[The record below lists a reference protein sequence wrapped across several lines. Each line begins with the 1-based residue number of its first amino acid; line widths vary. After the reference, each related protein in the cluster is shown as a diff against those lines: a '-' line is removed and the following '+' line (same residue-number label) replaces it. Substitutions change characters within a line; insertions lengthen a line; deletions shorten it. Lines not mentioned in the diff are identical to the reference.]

1 MGLPKKIKKYIP
13 LTESKTLLP
22 RRRELRDQIEADGTF
37 LPKSLLHADLD
48 RGFLDFVRDELKC
61 VVEGKT
67 IPMIDILITTQ
78 NWAQFVET
86 WDFQN
91 IDKNS
96 EPPFITVIRTPE
108 VKYGNNPSIIYNI
121 PNRKLY
127 FYAKVPTWDGN
138 KNGYDI
144 YKIPQPVPVDI
155 TYTVAII
162 CNRMREV
169 NKFNQIVI
177 EKFASL
183 QAYQTIKGHYI
194 PIKMNSI
201 TDESVMELEKRKYY
215 IQKYEF
221 TMNGFLID
229 EDQFEVSPAITRTF
243 QIFETE
249 TKYKKNKYRS
259 KIPPEPATYDLVF
272 PITSDEVEEL
282 FNYTLNLNLTFTDNI
297 SSFQV
302 YINGDYYGNDLDK
315 IIWCFRW
322 GRCYE
327 FKVRHKKKVCVKQEY
342 KNDNAIRNLILRILW
357 VDKRVKDNTPNMRKE
372 IGDDKDRLIAY
383 YKDNYG
389 AV

>member
-1 MGLPKKIKKYIP
+1 MMALPKKIKKYIP

-22 RRRELRDQIEADGTF
+22 RRRELRDMIEADGTF

-61 VVEGKT
+61 VVEGKI

-78 NWAQFVET
+78 NWSQFVET

-91 IDKNS
+91 IDKNT

-108 VKYGNNPSIIYNI
+108 VKYGNNPAIVYTI

-177 EKFASL
+177 EKFSSL
-183 QAYQTIKGHYI
+183 QSYQIIKGHYI
-194 PIKMNSI
+194 PIKLNSI
-201 TDESVMELEKRKYY
+201 TDESISDLEKRKYY

-221 TMNGFLID
+221 TMMGFLID
-229 EDQFEVSPAITRTF
+229 EDQFEVSPAITRSF
-243 QIFETE
+243 QMFETE
-249 TKYKKNKYRS
+249 TPYKKRRQKRLQ
-259 KIPPEPATYDLVF
+259 PPEPTVYDVVF
-272 PITSDEVEEL
+272 PITTDEVEEL
-282 FNYTLNLNLTFTDNI
+282 FNYTFKMNLTESDNI

-302 YINGDYYGNDLDK
+302 YINGDYYGNDLTEIQINTNDT
-315 IIWCFRW
+315 ILFQI
-322 GRCYE
+322 
-327 FKVRHKKKVCVKQEY
+327 VRLDATQ
-342 KNDNAIRNLILRILW
+342 
-357 VDKRVKDNTPNMRKE
+357 
-372 IGDDKDRLIAY
+372 IASLVY
-383 YKDNYG
+383 TEVLN
-389 AV
+389 

>member
-1 MGLPKKIKKYIP
+1 MALPKKIKKYIP

-22 RRRELRDQIEADGTF
+22 RRRELRDMIEADGTF

-78 NWAQFVET
+78 NWAQFTET

-91 IDKNS
+91 IDKNT

-108 VKYGNNPSIIYNI
+108 VKYGNNPAIVYNI

-169 NKFNQIVI
+169 NRFNQTVI
-177 EKFASL
+177 EKFSSL

-201 TDESVMELEKRKYY
+201 SDESVMDLEKRKYY

-221 TMNGFLID
+221 TMMGFLID

-243 QIFETE
+243 QIYETE
-249 TKYKKNKYRS
+249 TKYKKNKY
-259 KIPPEPATYDLVF
+259 KGLVPPEPATYDLIF
-272 PITSDEVEEL
+272 PVGQNEIEEL
-282 FNYTLNLNLTFTDNI
+282 FNYTLNLKLSSTENV

-302 YINGDYYGNDLDK
+302 YLNGDYYGQDLEQIQVNSNDTILVIITK
-315 IIWCFRW
+315 I
-322 GRCYE
+322 
-327 FKVRHKKKVCVKQEY
+327 
-342 KNDNAIRNLILRILW
+342 DA
-357 VDKRVKDNTPNMRKE
+357 TKE
-372 IGDDKDRLIAY
+372 SSVVYIQNI
-383 YKDNYG
+383 
-389 AV
+389 V